1 MNWTS
6 RQPIPDAKC
15 IVETNNGCTFAARFS
30 GGAWWSTERGT
41 LIQGVRRWI
50 IYPEGEEPN
59 DYIPAECLLK
69 YVMKEYRTATSKLE
83 AVRKLNQQ
91 LVKEFWKASPKNNK
105 TSVENEQLRAELKL
119 CRKRLRRMQTLF
131 KALSKITNE
140 ADLMKVETDTDEQTI
155 EVA

>member
-6 RQPIPDAKC
+6 RAPIADAKC
-15 IVETNNGCTFAARFS
+15 IVETNTGSIFTARFS
-30 GGAWWSTERGT
+30 GGAWWHTERGFMVE
-41 LIQGVRRWI
+41 GVTRWI

-69 YVMKEYRTATSKLE
+69 YVMKEYRTATEKLE
-83 AVRKLNQQ
+83 AVRNLNQQ
-91 LVKEFWKASPKNNK
+91 LVKEFGKASPKNDRL
-105 TSVENEQLRAELKL
+105 SAENEQLRADLKL

-131 KALSKITNE
+131 KTISKAVHE
-140 ADLMKVETDTDEQTI
+140 VDLMEVETDTSEQTI